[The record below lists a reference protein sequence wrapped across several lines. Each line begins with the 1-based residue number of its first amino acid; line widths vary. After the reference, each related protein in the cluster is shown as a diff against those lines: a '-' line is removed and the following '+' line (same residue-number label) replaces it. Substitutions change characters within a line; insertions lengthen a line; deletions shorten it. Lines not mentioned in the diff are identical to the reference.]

1 MVQIIPITPKILR
14 NEEEKDDLIMTLTTN
29 IPEDKDNNPTI
40 LMQVC
45 NMFVHLDNM
54 TEHHMA
60 HCQQV
65 QSKQTLEV
73 PYWYV

>member
-1 MVQIIPITPKILR
+1 
-14 NEEEKDDLIMTLTTN
+14 MTLTTN